1 MDRLQGRLWN
11 ECEGPY
17 ACVDCERDEKAGR
30 FRIRTHAQF
39 ERYKQ
44 AQGSAMI
51 FAVPIQWLRLS
62 FVQTCVAGYLKARAA
77 SREEIGTRTT
87 RLTCSRRACFSP
99 CTAVSPLKQS
109 ISLFEGRRRL
119 YTSKAYLRARTKP
132 PARYTGSL
140 VQTSHKSL
148 NYSDR
153 K

>member
-1 MDRLQGRLWN
+1 MRVWTVSATKK
-11 ECEGPY
+11 PV
-17 ACVDCERDEKAGR
+17 A

-87 RLTCSRRACFSP
+87 RLTCSRRACFRL
-99 CTAVSPLKQS
+99 CTAVSPLC
-109 ISLFEGRRRL
+109 
-119 YTSKAYLRARTKP
+119 LRGGGGCTQAKLICAPEQNR
-132 PARYTGSL
+132 
-140 VQTSHKSL
+140 
-148 NYSDR
+148 
-153 K
+153 